1 MRDFMI
7 GDIVAT
13 FIAGPIVGMRRD
25 ENGVAYKVEYE
36 DGEGVIRRR
45 WLYEAEIY
53 HDDDE
58 DDDGGCG
65 CELERA
71 VAALN

>member
-7 GDIVAT
+7 GDTVAT

-25 ENGVAYKVEYE
+25 ESGLAYKVEYE
-36 DGEGVIRRR
+36 DAGGVIRRR

-58 DDDGGCG
+58 EEDDGGG

>member
-7 GDIVAT
+7 GDVVGT

-36 DGEGVIRRR
+36 DGEGVFRRR

-53 HDDDE
+53 HDDDDE
-58 DDDGGCG
+58 DDDDGGC
-65 CELERA
+65 ELSRA
-71 VAALN
+71 VSALN